1 MFCRQS
7 AFRME
12 LFLPSKIKSL
22 VLSLYMIS
30 DAIAR
35 IVILPCV
42 NEFTVG
48 VLWQLVVL
56 ECGLKDS
63 LAS

>member
-1 MFCRQS
+1 
-7 AFRME
+7 ME